1 MERRKNINDMTNREK
16 NVLSE
21 RDGEIINKR
30 INHSK
35 SR

>member
-21 RDGEIINKR
+21 RDGEIIN
-30 INHSK
+30 HSK